1 MQPEAYERLWGVR
14 RLKFFRVLN
23 RRSQS
28 GPGVSADLPNRFL
41 RSVRAA
47 SVMSMFVL
55 GYPRL
60 VHTLIHWY
68 KTSSSV
74 SLKTTGWLWWSLC
87 SGFFLS
93 LNRVV
98 ALTFHLAAA
107 FRDDN
112 PAELSPIASFNLKQ
126 RAKNWFEEE
135 KNYFSTIYLSI
146 CGKHKSTMLF
156 GMMPSSSMVSVLF
169 REISISINHK
179 IKSLFFFAA
188 WRNFQNCKQTF

>member
-126 RAKNWFEEE
+126 RAKNWFEE
-135 KNYFSTIYLSI
+135 K
-146 CGKHKSTMLF
+146 
-156 GMMPSSSMVSVLF
+156 
-169 REISISINHK
+169 K
-179 IKSLFFFAA
+179 IIFLQFT
-188 WRNFQNCKQTF
+188 FQFVVNTNPPCYSEWCHRHQWFQCCLERYPLA